1 MSVVYAAISAG
12 WSHKL
17 CYLAAGESGNAAM
30 ASDVS
35 RDEFHHL
42 EARVTVVEQEVEG
55 EKMVTRHILEQSR
68 RNGADLADV
77 KNDLAHVKNDL
88 ADFKKQTGERFD
100 RLEHRFDNLER
111 KVDTLRKD
119 LPSMVGEVM
128 RDVLRERDRER

>member
-12 WSHKL
+12 WDHKL

-42 EARVTVVEQEVEG
+42 EARVRVVEQEVEG

-68 RNGADLADV
+68 RNGADLAAF
-77 KNDLAHVKNDL
+77 KNDMANFKDDM

-100 RLEHRFDNLER
+100 RLER

-119 LPSMVGEVM
+119 IPGIVGEVM

>member
-1 MSVVYAAISAG
+1 
-12 WSHKL
+12 
-17 CYLAAGESGNAAM
+17 M

-35 RDEFHHL
+35 KDEFVHL

-68 RNGADLADV
+68 RNGHDLADF
-77 KNDLAHVKNDL
+77 KNDMADFKNDM

-111 KVDTLRKD
+111 TVDTLRKD
-119 LPSMVGEVM
+119 FPTIVRDVM
-128 RDVLRERDRER
+128 RDVLRERDKER

>member
-1 MSVVYAAISAG
+1 
-12 WSHKL
+12 
-17 CYLAAGESGNAAM
+17 M

-68 RNGADLADV
+68 RNGADVADL
-77 KNDLAHVKNDL
+77 KHDL

-100 RLEHRFDNLER
+100 RLERRFDNLER
-111 KVDTLRKD
+111 KVDTLRND
-119 LPSMVGEVM
+119 IPGIVGEVM
-128 RDVLRERDRER
+128 RDVLRERDKEH

>member
-1 MSVVYAAISAG
+1 
-12 WSHKL
+12 
-17 CYLAAGESGNAAM
+17 M

-42 EARVTVVEQEVEG
+42 AARVTVVEQEVEG

-68 RNGADLADV
+68 RNGADLAEL
-77 KNDLAHVKNDL
+77 KSDLAN
-88 ADFKKQTGERFD
+88 FKKQTGEHFD
-100 RLEHRFDNLER
+100 RLEGRFDNLEGRFDKLER

>member
-1 MSVVYAAISAG
+1 
-12 WSHKL
+12 
-17 CYLAAGESGNAAM
+17 M

-35 RDEFHHL
+35 RDEFVHL

-68 RNGADLADV
+68 RNGHDLADF
-77 KNDLAHVKNDL
+77 KNDM

-100 RLEHRFDNLER
+100 RLERRFDNMESRFDHLER

-119 LPSMVGEVM
+119 IPSIVGEVM
-128 RDVLRERDRER
+128 RDVLRERDQER